1 MTTER
6 CVALALLTKGAKP
19 TKEEMARY
27 AEALGVTKRSVYR
40 YLDKIERA
48 KFLIKEITK
57 C

>member
-19 TKEEMARY
+19 TKEEIAKY
-27 AEALGVTKRSVYR
+27 ADALGVTIRSVYR

-48 KFLIKEITK
+48 KFLIKEIMI
-57 C
+57 

>member
-1 MTTER
+1 M
-6 CVALALLTKGAKP
+6 KP
-19 TKEEMARY
+19 TKEEIAKY
-27 AEALGVTKRSVYR
+27 AEALGVTIRSVYR